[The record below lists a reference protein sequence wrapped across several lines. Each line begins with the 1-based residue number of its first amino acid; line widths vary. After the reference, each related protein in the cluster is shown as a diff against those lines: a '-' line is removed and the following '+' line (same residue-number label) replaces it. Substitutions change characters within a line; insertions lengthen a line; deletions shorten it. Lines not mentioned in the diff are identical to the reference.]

1 MQTDHNSINRLLAA
15 VAFIVPLILYWLT
28 LAPTASFWDCS
39 ERIACAYGLQI
50 PHPPGTPLYL
60 LLGRVFSMFVAT
72 DWVAYSINFMS
83 ALASAVTIM
92 LLYLIIVRLIRE
104 FRGHPDQ
111 YPLIDKIGTYGGAL
125 IGALTF
131 AVTDS
136 HWFTSIEAETY
147 ALSLCFTALVVWLV
161 LKWSENHSMPRN
173 ERWLILIVFIF
184 GLAFGVHLLSLLAL
198 FFVGLIVYFRK
209 FEFDVKTFVIA
220 GAIITGI
227 FFLIFPFTII
237 QLPTAAA
244 GFERATGGLLGPF
257 SFAIIIVGIIC
268 YAIYYTHRKGMR
280 MANLILV
287 AYAMIMVGYSTY
299 AMIYI
304 RSQANP
310 PIDQNSPDTADDF
323 VSFLQREQY
332 GDVPLL
338 FGPTYDDETGNINRE
353 ESSLF
358 PRRHSG
364 NQRHMQKYAQY
375 DSDWSFFW
383 NYQVAHMYIRY
394 FNWNFIGRESD
405 EQDAQWISGLGA
417 SSEHSDNP
425 AHNVYYF
432 LPFLLGLIGMVFH
445 FSSDWKRALSVLV
458 LFVVTG
464 LAIIVYLNQT
474 PFQPRERDYS
484 YTGSFF
490 AFSIWIGLGVTG
502 IIELIKQYLNS
513 NKFAGYAALGL
524 CLFIGPVL
532 IGSQTYSNNDRSLRY
547 VAPDY
552 GYNLLNSVAPYGIIF
567 TNGDNDTF
575 PLWYLQEVEG
585 IRRDVRVVNLSLL
598 NTRWYI
604 KQMKNQWNH
613 HAPPVPISISDEE
626 IEGMDTP
633 SLYQPQDF
641 TVPVNKE
648 MLQQRIDDP
657 DNPLPDD
664 PLADADDAEFA
675 DLDYTPE
682 MGFGVPIEELDDE
695 MTWRFDGTPIG
706 QNRYMMR
713 VQDEVALDIIQTN
726 QWVRPVYF
734 AITVAGDG
742 LLNLRD
748 YFRLEGKA
756 FRVVP
761 QQHDHSYGDVNTEIH
776 GNRLKS
782 FRFREVDNENAY
794 FDENIRRM
802 LDNYRTIFNQQAN
815 AFINVDQ
822 PDSAA
827 YWMSWGEDQIPFT
840 TVEGNLNTMLNY
852 ANQYMELDENQRA
865 LNIAEIAKTRI
876 ERALRRDANR
886 LNNIEREL
894 RETRASLDE
903 SPGSTRLQNRESRLD
918 DERQEK
924 FREMSRSISHLLVVQ
939 RAYFESDME
948 EEAVGLADLVDQI
961 VGEEYGF
968 PRDRDENLQ
977 QVRRLF

>member
-1 MQTDHNSINRLLAA
+1 MQTDHNSLNRLFAA
-15 VAFIVPLILYWLT
+15 IAFIIPLILYWLT
-28 LAPTASFWDCS
+28 LAPTASFWDAS
-39 ERIACAYGLQI
+39 ERIACAHGLQI

-60 LLGRVFSMFVAT
+60 LLGRVFSMFMAT

-92 LLYLIIVRLIRE
+92 LLYLIIVRLVRE
-104 FRGHPDQ
+104 FRGHPDS
-111 YPLIDKIGTYGGAL
+111 YPLIDKIGMYGGAL

-147 ALSLCFTALVVWLV
+147 ALSLTFTALVVWLV
-161 LKWSENHSMPRN
+161 LKWSENHAQPRN

-184 GLAFGVHLLSLLAL
+184 GLAFGVHLLSLLAI

-209 FEFDVKTFVIA
+209 FEFSPKTFVIS

-227 FFLIFPFTII
+227 FFLIFPGTII
-237 QLPTAAA
+237 YLPTMAA
-244 GFERATGGLLGPF
+244 GFENATGGLLGPF
-257 SFAIIIVGIIC
+257 SFAVIVVGLLA
-268 YAIYYTHRKGMR
+268 YGIYYTHNKGMR

-287 AYAMIMVGYSTY
+287 GYAMIMIGYSAY

-310 PIDQNSPDTADDF
+310 PIDQNSPDTADAF

-338 FGPTYDDETGNINRE
+338 SGPTFDDTRGTIDRE
-353 ESSLF
+353 ESTFF
-358 PRRHSG
+358 PRRHSAD
-364 NQRHMQKYAQY
+364 QRHMQKYAEY

-383 NYQVAHMYIRY
+383 NYQVGHMYVRY

-405 EQDAQWISGLGA
+405 EQDAAWISGIGTSDEFA
-417 SSEHSDNP
+417 DNP
-425 AHNVYYF
+425 AHNRFFY
-432 LPFLLGLIGMVFH
+432 LPFLLGVIGMVFH
-445 FSSDWKRALSVLV
+445 FSSDWKRALSVLA
-458 LFVVTG
+458 LFIVTG

-490 AFSIWIGLGVTG
+490 AFSIWIGLGITG
-502 IIELIKQYLNS
+502 IIELIKQYLS
-513 NKFAGYAALGL
+513 GNKYMAYGALGL
-524 CLFIGPVL
+524 CLLMGPVL
-532 IGSQTYSNNDRSLRY
+532 VGSQTYTNNDRSLRY

-552 GYNLLNSVAPYGIIF
+552 AYNLLNSVEPYGIIF

-585 IRRDVRVVNLSLL
+585 LRRDVRVVNLSLL

-613 HAPPVPISISDEE
+613 NAPPVPMSFTDAEVEE
-626 IEGMDTP
+626 MDTP
-633 SLYQPQDF
+633 SLFQPQEF
-641 TVPVNKE
+641 SVPVDKD
-648 MLQQRIDDP
+648 MLRQRLEDP
-657 DNPLPDD
+657 DNPVSGD
-664 PLADADDAEFA
+664 PLGEAEFA
-675 DLDYTPE
+675 QLDFIEE
-682 MGFGVPIEELDDE
+682 MGFGIPIEDLDDE
-695 MTWRFDGTPIG
+695 MRWEFEGTPLG
-706 QNRYMMR
+706 DGRHMMR
-713 VQDEVALDIIQTN
+713 VQDEAALDIIQTN
-726 QWVRPVYF
+726 QWVRPIYF
-734 AITVAGDG
+734 AITVSGDG

-761 QQHDHSYGDVNTEIH
+761 KQHGETYGAVNTDIH
-776 GNRLKS
+776 GRKLKS
-782 FRFREVDNENAY
+782 FRYRELDNENAY

-802 LDNYRTIFNQQAN
+802 IANYRTLFNQQADTFSDMN
-815 AFINVDQ
+815 E

-827 YWMSWGEDQIPFT
+827 YWLRWGEDQIPFET
-840 TVEGNLNTMLNY
+840 IRGDTNTMLSY
-852 ANQYMELDENQRA
+852 ANRYMELDENERA
-865 LNIAEIAKTRI
+865 LNIAEIAKPRI
-876 ERALRRDANR
+876 ERSLRRDSEQ
-886 LNNIEREL
+886 LSLIERQLGEE
-894 RETRASLDE
+894 RSE
-903 SPGSTRLQNRESRLD
+903 RLEQQQ
-918 DERQEK
+918 QEK
-924 FREMSRSISHLLVVQ
+924 FREMSRNISQLMIVQ
-939 RAYFESDME
+939 RAYFENDME
-948 EEAVGLADLVDQI
+948 DQALELADFVDRI

-977 QVRRLF
+977 QVRRFF